1 MKRGLKLIRLFT
13 FALAALL
20 VAGLGVSAQGEDL
33 VALKKRLLPGIKGE
47 DNRQIVD
54 SSDYLWSAIGPVNT
68 RIGGFCTGT
77 VIGPRDV
84 LTAAHCL
91 WNKRTKSWLVPE
103 AINFLAGYSKDKP
116 HILTLDEGCRV
127 DDTPNNTGL
136 LFHGCDAVSGDSGSP
151 ILGLSGDVL
160 VVLGVH
166 VAKAPRPGGDSL
178 GIAIPIDSFAD
189 GANPT
194 P

>member
-68 RIGGFCTGT
+68 RIGGFCT
-77 VIGPRDV
+77 V
-84 LTAAHCL
+84 LHGG
-91 WNKRTKSWLVPE
+91 VY
-103 AINFLAGYSKDKP
+103 YS
-116 HILTLDEGCRV
+116 
-127 DDTPNNTGL
+127 
-136 LFHGCDAVSGDSGSP
+136 
-151 ILGLSGDVL
+151 
-160 VVLGVH
+160 
-166 VAKAPRPGGDSL
+166 
-178 GIAIPIDSFAD
+178 
-189 GANPT
+189 
-194 P
+194 